1 MTHAESSIEIA
12 IVGKVS
18 LEEVFSNLRDVI

>member
-1 MTHAESSIEIA
+1 MTHAESSIEIT

-18 LEEVFSNLRDVI
+18 LEEVFSNLRDII